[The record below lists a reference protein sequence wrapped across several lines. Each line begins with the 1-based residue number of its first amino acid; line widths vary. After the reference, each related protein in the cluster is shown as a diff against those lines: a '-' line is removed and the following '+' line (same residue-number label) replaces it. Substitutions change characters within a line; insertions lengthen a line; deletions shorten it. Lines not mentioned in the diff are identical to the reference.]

1 MPTAV
6 AYYVACRRQPTMDRT
21 WGDVLDERIQDLED
35 CSDAELASIRIDLQ
49 LTMNAVDIVEAQHTR
64 DEATSSTGATYGDE
78 DNGDD
83 EDGGDEDGGDGDRDD
98 KDHFSEG

>member
-21 WGDVLDERIQDLED
+21 WGVLDERIQDLED

-64 DEATSSTGATYGDE
+64 DEAISSTGATYGDE

-83 EDGGDEDGGDGDRDD
+83 EDGGDEDGGNGDRDD